1 MRCVRLPICCIR
13 YSGTL
18 RDDTGE
24 NVPPF
29 LCDSYF
35 DFVKYEFILAGI
47 AVWTGAGF
55 M

>member
-1 MRCVRLPICCIR
+1 MILARMFCAF
-13 YSGTL
+13 L
-18 RDDTGE
+18 R
-24 NVPPF
+24 
-29 LCDSYF
+29 DSYF